1 MPERTEVMRSTAGRD
16 KGTLLAAVGV
26 QDGSVLVA
34 DGRRRPLSRPKKKN
48 PRHMVPTDMT
58 LPEEA
63 LGSDR
68 ALRRALRRAADLI
81 GNDVVS
87 DE

>member
-16 KGTLLAAVGV
+16 KGTLLAAVGL
-26 QDGSVLVA
+26 QDGFILAA

-48 PRHMVPTDMT
+48 PGHMVPTGET

-63 LGSDR
+63 LRSDR

-81 GNDVVS
+81 GVCAVS